1 MKSEYWFTTGP
12 VEMGSYPNAFL
23 AYGVETEAGKKVA
36 LCPTPEYAVEIVR
49 LHNATVPVPAGGRR

>member
-1 MKSEYWFTTGP
+1 
-12 VEMGSYPNAFL
+12 MGSYPNAFL